1 MGLSNK
7 NVPRETFLLL
17 RPAERTCV
25 MDGGTD
31 ALGHHKSC
39 VLTFDSTKIE
49 AVRQHLKEQ
58 QGWAG

>member
-25 MDGGTD
+25 TDGGADT
-31 ALGHHKSC
+31 LGYYKGFG
-39 VLTFDSTKIE
+39 VD
-49 AVRQHLKEQ
+49 V
-58 QGWAG
+58 